1 MERLWRVRK
10 NHTWIDAQLRQDG
23 DEVAVSF
30 SYDGERVLTRR
41 FANRDAAIAV
51 ADATRDDLLRAGWTT
66 HW

>member
-41 FANRDAAIAV
+41 FATRNAAIAV
-51 ADATRDDLLRAGWTT
+51 ADATRDDLLRAGWTP